1 MLTKILD
8 GYSGLDPEN
17 VQVQKPDGER
27 ERGGGVV
34 LKIQNDK
41 KNNNSTSAKMFNQRV
56 APPPPHS
63 PL

>member
-27 ERGGGVV
+27 EGGGVV

-41 KNNNSTSAKMFNQRV
+41 KNKKHFC
-56 APPPPHS
+56 
-63 PL
+63 